1 VDTAP
6 DKRPNELALRHL
18 RAELDYLRAL
28 LQAHLR
34 RLQATGVL
42 PPPETR
48 FPGTSI
54 SPTEIEARLWNSI
67 SPGELTGVLEM
78 QAMAEIVRTD
88 TMRQELAA
96 IDPDLP
102 LVRLRR
108 AFQLDEPEYLV
119 LLLSIAAD
127 FDPTFP
133 RLFGYLQNHFERQY
147 ATLQVLVDAVS
158 PLADSV
164 SLRWVLD
171 PEATL
176 RSNALLRLD
185 TKKEHLPVSH
195 RAIIAEPR
203 IVRFI
208 QGYRGLD
215 EKLGGL
221 ARLDPPIPGDTIQPI
236 LTAKDQTLIETLVR
250 TVEQDPRAL
259 PIPFFRGPP
268 GAGKHLWS
276 HILATRLHRHHLRIE
291 LNALVSEYGSLE
303 LGLRVVLRE
312 AKLQNAMLCFD
323 GWGRLTEP
331 MRLDDAPSRKDAG
344 PRLEASRTFQRIFC
358 GGSAVGVDSAAFGL
372 DLFTFTTEDPLVEPP
387 ILERA
392 VKVIPLTMPDL
403 PASMALWKHFLPR
416 ERPKAPG
423 LTVKR
428 LAQSFRLTP
437 GHVQEAIA
445 EATAEL
451 PLSEPLTYEN
461 LSVAI
466 KRQTRHR
473 LGENASLVV
482 ADYAWSDLVVPPDV
496 DLQMRELVGRWRS
509 KSLVFETWGLGRRF
523 ATGQGISVLFEG
535 PPGTGKT
542 MAASIIAK
550 ELDLDLY
557 QIDLS
562 KVINRYIGETEK
574 NLARIFDEA
583 ERSRVMLLFDEADS
597 LFSSRTEV
605 KSANDRYANLEVN
618 YLLQR
623 VEHFTGIAILTTNF
637 PTALDEAFRRR
648 IAMRVS
654 FPKPQLE
661 ERKRLWES
669 MLTNRA
675 ILAPKLDTEDLA
687 YEFELAGGHIKNAVL
702 RAAFIAATRGC
713 LIDQDLLRIAARI
726 ELKEQGLLVH
736 GSPYDELRARD

>member
-1 VDTAP
+1 VTHADHRP
-6 DKRPNELALRHL
+6 DGLALQHL

-34 RLQATGVL
+34 RMQQQGLL
-42 PPPETR
+42 PPPDTR

-54 SPTEIEARLWNSI
+54 ASPEIEARLWNAINPSD
-67 SPGELTGVLEM
+67 LLGVLDI
-78 QAMAEIVRTD
+78 QAAAEIVRTD
-88 TMRQELAA
+88 ELRLDIANNY
-96 IDPDLP
+96 PDLP
-102 LVRLRR
+102 LPRLKR
-108 AFQLDEPEYLV
+108 AFQLDEAEYLV
-119 LLLSIAAD
+119 LLLSVAAD

-147 ATLQVLVDAVS
+147 ATLQVLVDAVT
-158 PLADSV
+158 PLADAIG
-164 SLRWVLD
+164 LRWVLD

-176 RSNALLRLD
+176 RHHALIRLD
-185 TKKEHLPVSH
+185 SKKEHIPVSH

-208 QGYRGLD
+208 QGFKGLD

-221 ARLDPPIPGDTIQPI
+221 ARLEAPLSDETAQPI
-236 LTAKDQTLIETLVR
+236 LTAKDQAALETLVR
-250 TVEQDPRAL
+250 QVDEDPRVA
-259 PIPFFRGPP
+259 PIPYFKGSP

-276 HILATRLHRHHLRIE
+276 HILATRMNRRHLRVE
-291 LNALVSEYGSLE
+291 LNALVAEYGSLE

-312 AKLQNAMLCFD
+312 ARLQDAMLCFD
-323 GWGRLTEP
+323 GWARLIEP
-331 MRLDDAPSRKDAG
+331 RFIDDAPSRKDNG
-344 PRLEASRTFQRIFC
+344 PRLDASRTFQRIL
-358 GGSAVGVDSAAFGL
+358 GGDVDPETHRALSGV
-372 DLFTFTTEDPLVEPP
+372 DLFTLTSEDPLIEPP
-387 ILERA
+387 ILERP
-392 VKVIPLTMPDL
+392 VKVFALAMPDL
-403 PASMALWKHFLPR
+403 NASMALWKHFLPR
-416 ERPKAPG
+416 DRPKAAG

-428 LAQSFRLTP
+428 LAQSFRLSP
-437 GHVQEAIA
+437 GHVQEAIQ

-451 PLSEPLTYEN
+451 PDSEPVSYEH
-461 LSVAI
+461 LSAAI

-473 LGENASLVV
+473 LGENASLVQ
-482 ADYAWSDLVVPPDV
+482 ADYAWTDLVVPPDV
-496 DLQMRELVGRWRS
+496 DLQLRELVGRWRS

-542 MAASIIAK
+542 MAASIVAK

-648 IAMRVS
+648 IAMRVT
-654 FPKPQLE
+654 FPKPQME
-661 ERKRLWES
+661 ERKRLWDS
-669 MLTNRA
+669 MLTNKS

-702 RAAFIAATRGC
+702 RGAFIAATRGC
-713 LIDQDLLRIAARI
+713 LIDQELLRIAARI

-736 GSPYDELRARD
+736 GSPYDELRARE